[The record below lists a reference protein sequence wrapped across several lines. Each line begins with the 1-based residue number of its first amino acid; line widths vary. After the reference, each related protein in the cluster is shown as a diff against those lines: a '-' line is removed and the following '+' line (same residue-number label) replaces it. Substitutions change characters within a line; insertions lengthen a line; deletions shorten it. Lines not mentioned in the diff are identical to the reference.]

1 MTDVR
6 IRTSLGQMPA
16 YLATPAGD
24 GPWPGVVVIHDALGM
39 SRDLRH
45 QSDWLASEG
54 FLAVA
59 PNLYYWGRW
68 IRCMIAFARDWD
80 RPLGDLDATRAWL
93 ADQERCTGR
102 IGVIGF
108 CLGGG

>member
-1 MTDVR
+1 
-6 IRTSLGQMPA
+6 
-16 YLATPAGD
+16 
-24 GPWPGVVVIHDALGM
+24 
-39 SRDLRH
+39 
-45 QSDWLASEG
+45 
-54 FLAVA
+54 
-59 PNLYYWGRW
+59 
-68 IRCMIAFARDWD
+68 MIAFARDWD